1 MVDYKK
7 YKLLDGNGDEYL
19 SDVPGQLGGNKRL
32 KIYGRLDCPS
42 ANRWIEKGYYVLN
55 RVFFLNED
63 DAISAGYRPCA
74 VCMPNEY
81 KEWKSNTPKSLVK
94 KDIIKEVNIMNINVR
109 RFKLGDESGVVEV
122 VKKDVLAENIRDYSE
137 IAIQHLV
144 ESHNEELIRRRA
156 EAFHCYVIESDEKII
171 GVGMIGPYWDSL
183 TESSFFTIFIDP
195 ELKGNGLGRK
205 IIETLQSDEYYL
217 RADRVEIPASI
228 TAVEFYKHFGF
239 GFKKFGHIV
248 DKEGILRMEKYPK
261 ISDDNA
267 DYNQYIIRPY
277 LDNKYHN
284 YKDYIINLS
293 GLDSEYIDTNSKN
306 IRIIELNGETIGF
319 YEDNII
325 DDNTFEIKNLV
336 LDSNFRGR
344 GFGRRII
351 EDFISLYDKDVIVNV
366 DDSLVNYF
374 KNIDFEVIDSVN
386 NKYKM
391 LRKK

>member
-1 MVDYKK
+1 
-7 YKLLDGNGDEYL
+7 
-19 SDVPGQLGGNKRL
+19 
-32 KIYGRLDCPS
+32 
-42 ANRWIEKGYYVLN
+42 
-55 RVFFLNED
+55 
-63 DAISAGYRPCA
+63 
-74 VCMPNEY
+74 
-81 KEWKSNTPKSLVK
+81 
-94 KDIIKEVNIMNINVR
+94 MNINVR
-109 RFKLGDESGVVEV
+109 RFRLGDESGVVEV
-122 VKKDVLAENIRDYSE
+122 VKKDVLAENIKDYSE

-293 GLDSEYIDTNSKN
+293 GILDSEYIDNNSKN
-306 IRIIELNGETIGF
+306 LRIIELNGETIGF

-391 LRKK
+391 LRRK

>member
-1 MVDYKK
+1 
-7 YKLLDGNGDEYL
+7 
-19 SDVPGQLGGNKRL
+19 
-32 KIYGRLDCPS
+32 
-42 ANRWIEKGYYVLN
+42 
-55 RVFFLNED
+55 
-63 DAISAGYRPCA
+63 
-74 VCMPNEY
+74 
-81 KEWKSNTPKSLVK
+81 
-94 KDIIKEVNIMNINVR
+94 
-109 RFKLGDESGVVEV
+109 
-122 VKKDVLAENIRDYSE
+122 
-137 IAIQHLV
+137 
-144 ESHNEELIRRRA
+144 
-156 EAFHCYVIESDEKII
+156 
-171 GVGMIGPYWDSL
+171 MIGPYWDSL

-205 IIETLQSDEYYL
+205 IIETLQNDEYYL

-261 ISDDNA
+261 ISEDNA
-267 DYNQYIIRPY
+267 DYNQYIVRPY

-293 GLDSEYIDTNSKN
+293 GVLDSEYIDTNSKN
-306 IRIIELNGETIGF
+306 IRIVELNGETIGF

-391 LRKK
+391 LRRK